1 MRSALPPA
9 ALALARAEFALPN
22 PELRSRGRRRTGTP
36 AGGSVGLTYG
46 ASDTSASSA
55 RCRVWRDAARAEHDA
70 SAERSRTAL
79 RQAAAA
85 AAPREL
91 GAETAVGAGA
101 RVGGRADAHAK
112 HAKRA
117 PESRSRAASGFP
129 GCARRRP
136 GPHSPSLTCLLGR
149 ALAALAALLPRSRRR
164 AAGVARY
171 PPLRLEQR
179 MPWRAANP
187 RRALGDARWVTRW
200 FTDVPLEQARWE
212 QRRTWRA
219 PRARRCCT

>member
-1 MRSALPPA
+1 MLLEPSTTPVRNGHGPRCVRLPPPQH
-9 ALALARAEFALPN
+9 LVSSVPRLRWARAHGWVA
-22 PELRSRGRRRTGTP
+22 ELTCAVAAS
-36 AGGSVGLTYG
+36 GGCV
-46 ASDTSASSA
+46 
-55 RCRVWRDAARAEHDA
+55 
-70 SAERSRTAL
+70 
-79 RQAAAA
+79 
-85 AAPREL
+85 
-91 GAETAVGAGA
+91 AV
-101 RVGGRADAHAK
+101 V
-112 HAKRA
+112 
-117 PESRSRAASGFP
+117 ESRSRAASGFP

-149 ALAALAALLPRSRRR
+149 APAALAALLPRSRRR

>member
-46 ASDTSASSA
+46 ASDTSASGA

-112 HAKRA
+112 RA

-149 ALAALAALLPRSRRR
+149 APAALAALLPRSC
-164 AAGVARY
+164 
-171 PPLRLEQR
+171 
-179 MPWRAANP
+179 
-187 RRALGDARWVTRW
+187 
-200 FTDVPLEQARWE
+200 
-212 QRRTWRA
+212 RA
-219 PRARRCCT
+219 PAAARLASLATRCCA